1 MLLYLVCYGLS
12 LFDLS
17 ATVYLTE
24 QCGAQEN
31 NPFGQLLLACPPA
44 ALFYK
49 AVVVG
54 AALWLLYRLRR
65 NRAAV
70 WGARLICTV
79 LCAVTAYHAAL
90 ISLVARGIL

>member
-1 MLLYLVCYGLS
+1 MLYLLSYGLS

-24 QCGAQEN
+24 QCGAHES
-31 NPFGQLLLACPPA
+31 NPIGRLLLTCPPA

-54 AALWLLYRLRR
+54 AALWLLYRLRH

-70 WGARLICTV
+70 WGIRLISTV
-79 LCAVTAYHAAL
+79 LCAVALYHAAL
-90 ISLVARGIL
+90 IHMVSSTMA